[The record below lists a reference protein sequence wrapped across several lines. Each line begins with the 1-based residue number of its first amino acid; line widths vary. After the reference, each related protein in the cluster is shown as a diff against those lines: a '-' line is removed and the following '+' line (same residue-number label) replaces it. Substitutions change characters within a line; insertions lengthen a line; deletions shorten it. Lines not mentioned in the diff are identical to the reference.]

1 VLGQTLE
8 RHPELDD
15 DAIFRFHDQMA
26 WDAIDRLFHDSYF
39 GRSWII
45 QEVAFAEM
53 VQVVCGSF
61 NVPWDIFRMAYEGRT
76 KLLFQPFR
84 NPGTDD
90 IASLIPFVR
99 DARVRYRNRD
109 ETNSKCIDLGA
120 VLNSFSYTKQTDP
133 RDKVYAALGLV
144 HPSSLCAE
152 IMPDYNKSTEDVF
165 YETGCHIIRLRK
177 DLYLWSCMTLMS
189 RRSMESLPSWVPE
202 WTMRPCEEA
211 VEFASP
217 DFSQCLSGN
226 PVIRERSLFV
236 DGHLVDNGGHNLL
249 LQRWPWGV
257 RTC

>member
-1 VLGQTLE
+1 MTEIPCSGRPSNDILSLMTTPFSDSMIKWLGMLSTGYFTTLT
-8 RHPELDD
+8 LGG
-15 DAIFRFHDQMA
+15 
-26 WDAIDRLFHDSYF
+26 L
-39 GRSWII
+39 
-45 QEVAFAEM
+45 
-53 VQVVCGSF
+53 GSF
-61 NVPWDIFRMAYEGRT
+61 R

-165 YETGCHIIRLRK
+165 
-177 DLYLWSCMTLMS
+177 
-189 RRSMESLPSWVPE
+189 
-202 WTMRPCEEA
+202 
-211 VEFASP
+211 
-217 DFSQCLSGN
+217 
-226 PVIRERSLFV
+226 RERSLFV